1 MAIYGYSR
9 VSTSNQDYK
18 TQILKLENAGAEKIF
33 SEKYTGTKKEGRKEL
48 EELLSIVEED
58 DLVLITKIDR
68 LARSIVDLDSI
79 ISTLNE
85 AGVTVT
91 FLDNAL
97 TFEPNKKDSM
107 QTLMM
112 NMLGSFAQFERDLI
126 VTRTQ
131 EGKQW
136 HKANKKN
143 YKEGRPKRILNDH
156 YKLALTLM
164 ETHSMREVEKM
175 MKISLST
182 LKRIKKQAAEEQMTL
197 KDAKGHESIQETAH
211 LLNKTANSKHLEQA
225 KQQIKNQKTIT
236 TRLEDL

>member
-18 TQILKLENAGAEKIF
+18 TQILKLEDAGAKKIF

-48 EELLSIVEED
+48 EELLSIVEKG
-58 DLVLITKIDR
+58 DLVLVTKIDR
-68 LARSIVDLDSI
+68 LARSIVDLNSI

-85 AGVTVT
+85 SGVTVT

-136 HKANKKN
+136 QRANKKD
-143 YKEGRPKRILNDH
+143 YKEGRPKRILNDQ
-156 YKLALTLM
+156 YKHALELM
-164 ETHSMREVEKM
+164 KTNSMKEVVK
-175 MKISLST
+175 KTNLSLST
-182 LKRIKKQAAEEQMTL
+182 LKRIKKQAKEEGIFNNEE
-197 KDAKGHESIQETAH
+197 K
-211 LLNKTANSKHLEQA
+211 KTV
-225 KQQIKNQKTIT
+225 
-236 TRLEDL
+236 